1 MALKST
7 GNFIFKGLNM
17 ISKHNHLDTIKKE
30 ALDTAIES
38 GYDIDTTRYSK
49 ALDWLFDE
57 KNKQAVLYN
66 LRVGSSFDYPDYFDL
81 PKMISSKLT
90 GDEVDLLQELVS
102 YQLAQFYES
111 EVSTQENLSSSIN
124 QNQYHQQKKAK

>member
-1 MALKST
+1 MT
-7 GNFIFKGLNM
+7 TQ
-17 ISKHNHLDTIKKE
+17 HNNLDAIKKD
-30 ALDTAIES
+30 ALDTAIDS
-38 GYDIDTTRYSK
+38 GFDVDTHRYTK
-49 ALDWLFDE
+49 AINWLFDE

-102 YQLAQFYES
+102 CELAQFYEG
-111 EVSTQENLSSSIN
+111 ELNSTKNVE
-124 QNQYHQQKKAK
+124 HGTKKNKIG

>member
-1 MALKST
+1 MT
-7 GNFIFKGLNM
+7 T
-17 ISKHNHLDTIKKE
+17 HNNLDAIKKE
-30 ALDTAIES
+30 ALETAIES
-38 GYDIDTTRYSK
+38 GFDVDTTRYAK
-49 ALDWLFDE
+49 AVDWLFND

-102 YQLAQFYES
+102 CELAQFYEG
-111 EVSTQENLSSSIN
+111 ELNSTKNVEHDS
-124 QNQYHQQKKAK
+124 KKNKIG